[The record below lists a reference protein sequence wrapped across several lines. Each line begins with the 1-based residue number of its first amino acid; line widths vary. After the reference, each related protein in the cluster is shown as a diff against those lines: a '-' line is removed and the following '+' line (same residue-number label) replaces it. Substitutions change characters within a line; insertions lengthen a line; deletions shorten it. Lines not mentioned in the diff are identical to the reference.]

1 LFDVQV
7 EKENQQMRK
16 IVVNTFVSLDGVMQ
30 APGGPTEDTSGG
42 FELGGWSFNYWDN
55 LMGQHMGLIMGKPF
69 DLLLGRK
76 TYDIFAAHWPLA
88 TDDPA
93 AAPLNNAT
101 KYVVTTT
108 LERADWQPAHLIK
121 GDVVPQLQRL
131 KEQDGPELQVH
142 GSSNLLQT
150 LIKHELI
157 DQYNVWIF
165 PVLLADGKRLFGSG
179 VVPGGLR
186 LVESQTS
193 TTGVIIASYAPAGA
207 ITPGSFALD
216 QPNA

>member
-1 LFDVQV
+1 
-7 EKENQQMRK
+7 MRK
-16 IVVNTFVSLDGVMQ
+16 IIVNTFLSLDGVMQ
-30 APGGPTEDTSGG
+30 APGGPGEDPSGG
-42 FELGGWSFNYWDN
+42 FDLEGWSVNYWDD
-55 LMGQHMGLIMGKPF
+55 LMAQQMGKTMGKPF

-76 TYDIFAAHWPLA
+76 TYEIFAAYWPHA
-88 TDDPA
+88 TDEQG

-108 LERADWQPAHLIK
+108 LERADWQPSQLIK
-121 GDVVPQLQRL
+121 GDVVPQLLRL

-165 PVLLADGKRLFGSG
+165 PVLLARGKRLFGDG
-179 VVPGGLR
+179 AIPGGLR
-186 LVESQTS
+186 LVDSKTS
-193 TTGVIIASYAPAGA
+193 TTGVIMATYEPAGA
-207 ITPGSFALD
+207 ITPGSFAL
-216 QPNA
+216 QPRTE